1 MADMI
6 KKQYLGGEKLKKKM
20 LKPSEK
26 FKFNF
31 DWEAGDDTSKD
42 LNPLYNNTHEAQL
55 LFGRGLRAGVDRRE
69 QKKVSLLSCLCQ
81 FVCLAH
87 CMCLLTA
94 GTPDGVVNGMHMRLD
109 VPAQYCGITK
119 HCDMFLCVSNDLAV
133 SI

>member
-1 MADMI
+1 MTDMI

-69 QKKVSLLSCLCQ
+69 QKKVKPCSALMVVLLGSVLTVMLGYSCAPPCFLFSQAMCGAMKTKAVACAADPWALLYMISL
-81 FVCLAH
+81 
-87 CMCLLTA
+87 
-94 GTPDGVVNGMHMRLD
+94 
-109 VPAQYCGITK
+109 
-119 HCDMFLCVSNDLAV
+119 
-133 SI
+133 

>member
-42 LNPLYNNTHEAQL
+42 LNPLYNNTHQAQL

-69 QKKVSLLSCLCQ
+69 QKKVSKPSRLSLSAGPAVRLSYLS
-81 FVCLAH
+81 VCNS
-87 CMCLLTA
+87 T
-94 GTPDGVVNGMHMRLD
+94 VNCCRWFAPEVGCPSEVSWHHQ
-109 VPAQYCGITK
+109 ASQ
-119 HCDMFLCVSNDLAV
+119 CVCKL
-133 SI
+133 

>member
-1 MADMI
+1 MLRARFNTLALLQERERQQMADMI

-42 LNPLYNNTHEAQL
+42 LNPLYSNTHEAQL

-69 QKKVSLLSCLCQ
+69 QKKVSKPS
-81 FVCLAH
+81 
-87 CMCLLTA
+87 
-94 GTPDGVVNGMHMRLD
+94 
-109 VPAQYCGITK
+109 
-119 HCDMFLCVSNDLAV
+119 
-133 SI
+133 

>member
-1 MADMI
+1 MPARLPACLPLCMLMLHSSCRWIQQERERQQMADMI

-69 QKKVSLLSCLCQ
+69 QKKVSKASVLPAVLPAFSVFLQ
-81 FVCLAH
+81 FA
-87 CMCLLTA
+87 A
-94 GTPDGVVNGMHMRLD
+94 
-109 VPAQYCGITK
+109 
-119 HCDMFLCVSNDLAV
+119 
-133 SI
+133 

>member
-1 MADMI
+1 MQERERQQMADMI

-69 QKKVSLLSCLCQ
+69 QKKVPVLSTAC
-81 FVCLAH
+81 VC
-87 CMCLLTA
+87 
-94 GTPDGVVNGMHMRLD
+94 
-109 VPAQYCGITK
+109 
-119 HCDMFLCVSNDLAV
+119 CVHLNLYAST
-133 SI
+133 S

>member
-69 QKKVSLLSCLCQ
+69 QKKVSKASSDSCQALQFCQRSLWLCIVQYQHNVCKHISAMTSRKLSTRAC
-81 FVCLAH
+81 
-87 CMCLLTA
+87 CMA
-94 GTPDGVVNGMHMRLD
+94 SF
-109 VPAQYCGITK
+109 A
-119 HCDMFLCVSNDLAV
+119 
-133 SI
+133 

>member
-69 QKKVSLLSCLCQ
+69 QKKV
-81 FVCLAH
+81 
-87 CMCLLTA
+87 
-94 GTPDGVVNGMHMRLD
+94 PKER
-109 VPAQYCGITK
+109 
-119 HCDMFLCVSNDLAV
+119 LCVHLPLRFAFPLTSRHQDHVIVGAKWIELCCHEHHAC
-133 SI
+133 SPCAAIGWHGDASCHSLCCI